1 MRQVV
6 EIKVC
11 IMGSDGYLGWTL
23 AQHLGIAGHEISGI
37 DNFSRRGWV
46 AEMDSHTAIPIENM
60 ATRLQALSE
69 VYGVDVDFH
78 VGDLTSY
85 MFVKRAIERIK
96 PDCIVHFGEQPSAPF
111 SMKSPWHATF
121 THNNN
126 LNGTLN
132 ILYAMKEH
140 APKCHLLKLGTM
152 GEFGQPN
159 IDIPEG
165 FFEIE
170 YRGRKDTLPFP
181 KQAGSW
187 YHQTKVHDTNNIM
200 FACKTWGLSS
210 TDIMQGVVYGT
221 QIDTMTDPRL
231 RTRFDFD
238 EAFGTALNRFCAQAV
253 IGHPLTPYGSGD
265 MVRGF
270 IALRDSMKCLEI
282 AMKNPPQEGEYR
294 VFNQFDETYSIYQL
308 AEHVKDAGLRHN
320 LQVKIQNID
329 NPRTEKEKHYYNP
342 DSNKL
347 RELGFKPTKTLSDEL
362 DIILKDLI
370 EHRERIESKK
380 HVILPKIKWSEGK

>member
-1 MRQVV
+1 MRVL
-6 EIKVC
+6 IAG
-11 IMGSDGYLGWTL
+11 IDGYLGWTL
-23 AQHLGIAGHEISGI
+23 AQHLGVRGHEVSGI
-37 DNFSRRGWV
+37 DNFSRRAWV

-60 ATRLQALSE
+60 ATRLNALNE
-69 VYGVDVDFH
+69 IHGVEVDFH

-85 MFVKRAIERIK
+85 MFVKRTIERTK

-111 SMKSPWHATF
+111 SMKSPWHSTF

-132 ILYAMKEH
+132 LLYAMHEH
-140 APKCHLLKLGTM
+140 APKTHLLKLGTM
-152 GEFGQPN
+152 GEYGTPN

-181 KQAGSW
+181 RQAGSW

-200 FACKTWGLSS
+200 FACKNWGLNS

-238 EAFGTALNRFCAQAV
+238 EAFGTAINRFCTQAV

-265 MVRGF
+265 MKRGF
-270 IALRDSMKCLEI
+270 IALRDSMQCLELAI
-282 AMKNPPQEGEYR
+282 NNPPQEGEYR
-294 VFNQFDETYSIYQL
+294 VFNQFDEVYSIYQL
-308 AEHVKDAGLRHN
+308 AEQVKDAGEKKGLAVEIN
-320 LQVKIQNID
+320 NID
-329 NPRTEKEKHYYNP
+329 NPRTEADKHYYNP
-342 DSNKL
+342 DSVKL
-347 RELGFKPTKTLSDEL
+347 RELGFMPTKQLHEELSIML
-362 DIILKDLI
+362 DDLLT
-370 EHRERIESKK
+370 HRQRIEEKK
-380 HVILPKIKWSEGK
+380 RVILPKIRWKE